1 MATKPTDPKPGA
13 AAVAMP
19 STAVAA
25 PRATAVAM
33 PVNWRDRMKQV
44 AVKVAEVE
52 APSGGFISFKSG
64 RLNIGDQILPGDKI
78 DCIVVDYLLHNKYF
92 DTPYNAN
99 KQTPPACYAFA
110 REEEN
115 LSPSEGNSDTVA
127 EDDEA
132 YNPGARDPQA
142 DSCSECPM
150 NEWGSA
156 GGGSKGK
163 ACTNSRRLWILP
175 ASVVNGPDKVR
186 VTDFLQCDM
195 PATSIKNFSKFVN
208 DCASS
213 GNAPFQFVVE
223 LSVKPHPTTLFQV
236 HFKALEQIKDEAI
249 LEALANR
256 NWRHEQEPFPI
267 YPTAEQMAERAAGGS
282 GKY

>member
-1 MATKPTDPKPGA
+1 MATKPTDTK
-13 AAVAMP
+13 AVPVP
-19 STAVAA
+19 STAVAV
-25 PRATAVAM
+25 PKPTAVAM

-64 RLNIGDQILPGDKI
+64 RLNIGDQVMPGDKI

-92 DTPYNAN
+92 DTPYTAN
-99 KQTPPACYAFA
+99 KQVPPACYAFA

-115 LSPSEGNSDTVA
+115 MEPSEGDG
-127 EDDEA
+127 EE
-132 YNPGARDPQA
+132 NPGARDPQA
-142 DSCSECPM
+142 DSCAECPR

-156 GGGSKGK
+156 GGGSKAK
-163 ACTNSRRLWILP
+163 ACTNSRRLWLLP

-186 VTDFLQCDM
+186 VTDFLQCDL

-208 DCASS
+208 DCAAS
-213 GNAPFQFVVE
+213 GNAPFQFIVE
-223 LSVKPHPTTLFQV
+223 LSVKPHPTNLFHV
-236 HFKALEQIKDEAI
+236 HFKAMEQIKDDAI

-256 NWRHEQEPFPI
+256 NWKHEQEAFPV
-267 YPTAEQMAERAAGGS
+267 YPTIEQLAERAAGGS
-282 GKY
+282 AKY